1 MQLKLKYIQEEFEDA
16 KGVSHEAN
24 MFTDRSDKG
33 RYEYMPYMFTNRSD
47 LFTDR
52 YDYDM

>member
-1 MQLKLKYIQEEFEDA
+1 MTFTDKSMFMYKSNI
-16 KGVSHEAN
+16 
-24 MFTDRSDKG
+24 FTDRSDKG

>member
-1 MQLKLKYIQEEFEDA
+1 MEGQIYMTVDMFTHEF
-16 KGVSHEAN
+16 N
-24 MFTDRSDKG
+24 MFRDRSDKS

>member
-1 MQLKLKYIQEEFEDA
+1 MEGQVYMTVDMFT
-16 KGVSHEAN
+16 HESN

>member
-1 MQLKLKYIQEEFEDA
+1 MDGQVYMTVD
-16 KGVSHEAN
+16 